1 MADTTTTNLSLTKPE
16 VGASTDTWGTKINTN
31 LDTVDAI
38 FSASGT
44 SVNMGAVTFGGDVAI
59 QGTTPTLTIGDAGAE
74 DTKIVFDGNAQD
86 YYIGLDDSA
95 DVMILG
101 NGSSVGTE
109 GALFVNSSEQ
119 VSIKTPLTEGN
130 ITTYDGL
137 FTVKST
143 ESGNHNVAAFAWE
156 HGNTNTSI
164 EQRIAWAFGDDS
176 TADTYGSAGY
186 IGIGKESS
194 WQTDADRDSY
204 MSFATTQ
211 NNSASERMR
220 INSSGKLG
228 LGETSPQ
235 GTMHIK
241 TSDSGATADGGAN
254 DLVVENSSNSG
265 ISILSG
271 ASASGSI
278 YFGDSGLA
286 YDGYIQYDQTNRKFN
301 IVTAG
306 SGGIT
311 IDASGNVGIG
321 TTSPASN
328 AGFGSPVLEVTGS
341 SGGSLLS
348 SNTTT
353 GSEATFSTFSSGLQI
368 AMAGSSTASD
378 NAILFRTGNT
388 NSSHNSSTRM
398 TITSGGNIGAP
409 SGTNIYNASD
419 ARLKQNINSLS
430 DSLNIINNL
439 NPISFNWADNFED
452 AEKDKTLYGFV
463 AQEVQNVFP
472 DAVENFAGGDD
483 IELNGETI
491 ENPLSVREKFII
503 PILVK
508 AMQEQQEQIKAL
520 QSEINI
526 LKGK

>member
-16 VGASTDTWGTKINTN
+16 VGASTDTWGTKINTD
-31 LDTVDAI
+31 LDTLDAI
-38 FSASGT
+38 FGASGT
-44 SVNMGAVTFGGDVAI
+44 AVNMGAVTFGGAVAI

-95 DVMILG
+95 DDLVIG
-101 NGSSVGTE
+101 KGSAVGTTPAIVIDE
-109 GALFVNSSEQ
+109 NLKVGINEASPDLTLHVN
-119 VSIKTPLTEGN
+119 
-130 ITTYDGL
+130 
-137 FTVKST
+137 
-143 ESGNHNVAAFAWE
+143 
-156 HGNTNTSI
+156 
-164 EQRIAWAFGDDS
+164 
-176 TADTYGSAGY
+176 
-186 IGIGKESS
+186 
-194 WQTDADRDSY
+194 
-204 MSFATTQ
+204 
-211 NNSASERMR
+211 
-220 INSSGKLG
+220 
-228 LGETSPQ
+228 
-235 GTMHIK
+235 
-241 TSDSGATADGGAN
+241 SGATNTVAKFESTDSIAVAQFKDNNGEAEIGCVGNDIGFYPAGA
-254 DLVVENSSNSG
+254 EKMR
-265 ISILSG
+265 I
-271 ASASGSI
+271 
-278 YFGDSGLA
+278 DS
-286 YDGYIQYDQTNRKFN
+286 
-301 IVTAG
+301 
-306 SGGIT
+306 
-311 IDASGNVGIG
+311 SGNVGIG

-328 AGFGSPVLEVTGS
+328 AGFGSPVLEVAGS

-353 GSEATFSTFSSGLQI
+353 GGEATFSNFSTGLNI
-368 AMAGSSTASD
+368 AMAGSATASD
-378 NAILFRTGNT
+378 NAILLRTGNT
-388 NSSHNSSTRM
+388 NSSHNSSIRM

-491 ENPLSVREKFII
+491 ENPLAVREKFII